1 MKSPSILEKFNVKL
15 RKNAK
20 SQSYCVLNERETSF
34 LTGIWITSSSI
45 FSHGV
50 SLKASISIRS
60 SYLYSNYYHA
70 KRFFGNL
77 IFLPLLLECCVE
89 IILNFYSRP
98 VLNSFFVQK
107 VLMHV
112 QVVSLSFS
120 SSY

>member
-20 SQSYCVLNERETSF
+20 SQSYCVFNERETSF

-45 FSHGV
+45 FSRGV

-70 KRFFGNL
+70 KTLFGNL
-77 IFLPLLLECCVE
+77 IFA
-89 IILNFYSRP
+89 IIARILCRNDLNTLHCLISMK
-98 VLNSFFVQK
+98 Q
-107 VLMHV
+107 
-112 QVVSLSFS
+112 S
-120 SSY
+120 SNDRNNY

>member
-20 SQSYCVLNERETSF
+20 SQSYCVFNERETSF

-45 FSHGV
+45 FSRGV

-77 IFLPLLLECCVE
+77 IFA
-89 IILNFYSRP
+89 IIARMLCRNQLNTLHCLISMK
-98 VLNSFFVQK
+98 Q
-107 VLMHV
+107 
-112 QVVSLSFS
+112 S
-120 SSY
+120 SNNRNNY